1 MPVRPMRP
9 MRPPAFLDRG
19 TAAAILLI
27 AAAVAGSG
35 SLAWWA
41 SGDTAAAPA
50 DAAGP
55 VYSATQPDSLI
66 LDRRGRPKYRLYAD
80 AMRGLARGGRSELT
94 APRLEIYAE
103 DAPPWFLSAERAWIE
118 EPDRTILLQGKVR
131 IWKSAEEKENAAVC
145 LETED
150 VRLYPDERR
159 ARTRRPV
166 RAYRLGAALAARG
179 MRADLAQG
187 RLELL
192 GEVRGT
198 LAPRA
203 GGGGDPADGGGGKL
217 LRQCLDPGA
226 GPGTAY
232 RDGSGNGRT

>member
-1 MPVRPMRP
+1 ML
-9 MRPPAFLDRG
+9 A
-19 TAAAILLI
+19 I

-55 VYSATQPDSLI
+55 AYSVARPDSLI
-66 LDRRGRPKYRLYAD
+66 LDERGRPKYRLYGD
-80 AMRGLARGGRSELT
+80 ALRGLARGKRSELT

-103 DAPPWFLSAERAWIE
+103 GAPPWFLLAERAWIE
-118 EPDRTILLQGKVR
+118 EEDRTILLEGKVR
-131 IWKSAEEKENAAVC
+131 IWKGAEEKGNATVC

-166 RAYRLGAALAARG
+166 RAYRPGAALAARG

-198 LAPRA
+198 LAPRS
-203 GGGGDPADGGGGKL
+203 GGGGDPVGGGGGEL